1 MHLPLV
7 DYPFED
13 EDLWLYRCRP
23 VELPLPSGKAIAA
36 VRQTQRWFS
45 ADRKMKIGG
54 WKKENVEMLSRAKE
68 GKFAQWC

>member
-23 VELPLPSGKAIAA
+23 VELPLPSGKATAA
-36 VRQTQRWFS
+36 VR
-45 ADRKMKIGG
+45 
-54 WKKENVEMLSRAKE
+54 
-68 GKFAQWC
+68 